1 MNYLDIDK
9 ALVDLTRA
17 KCAECKARL
26 DAVPKDKPG
35 ERKALLIENGMY
47 TLCGNAGLLFN
58 TYGSRETLYLKT
70 RQNFFHCILSKF
82 PRHEAV
88 YTALNDDEKL
98 SFMAAWQAD
107 LFMRDQL
114 LAGYITELAQ
124 AEAAGDAK
132 NTFEFRIKIGAVRE
146 MLSIWESWRKE
157 NGVYPDLM
165 EEA

>member
-58 TYGSRETLYLKT
+58 TYGTREGLYRT
-70 RQNFFHCILSKF
+70 RQNFFNYILTKYPKHQEIYAS
-82 PRHEAV
+82 
-88 YTALNDDEKL
+88 LNEDERL

-114 LAGYITELAQ
+114 LAG
-124 AEAAGDAK
+124 
-132 NTFEFRIKIGAVRE
+132 
-146 MLSIWESWRKE
+146 
-157 NGVYPDLM
+157 
-165 EEA
+165 

>member
-26 DAVPKDKPG
+26 DAVPKDNKA
-35 ERKALLIENGMY
+35 ERKALLIEQGMY

-58 TYGSRETLYLKT
+58 AGWERQRTYQV
-70 RQNFFHCILSKF
+70 RQNFWSMILPQF

-88 YTALNDDEKL
+88 YTTLNDDEKL

-124 AEAAGDAK
+124 AEAAGDTK
-132 NTFEFRIKIGAVRE
+132 NTFELRIKVGAVRA
-146 MLSIWESWRKE
+146 MLDIWATWRKE
-157 NGVYPDLM
+157 NNIYPL
-165 EEA
+165 EIQEA

>member
-9 ALVDLTRA
+9 ALVDITRA

-26 DAVPKDKPG
+26 DAVPKDKG
-35 ERKALLIENGMY
+35 AERKALLIEQGMY

-70 RQNFFHCILSKF
+70 RQNFFNYILPKF

-88 YTALNDDEKL
+88 YTTLNDDEKL

-146 MLSIWESWRKE
+146 MLSIWEAWRTE
-157 NGVYPDLM
+157 NGVYPNLM

>member
-47 TLCGNAGLLFN
+47 TVCGNAGLLFN
-58 TYGSRETLYLKT
+58 TYGNREGLYRT
-70 RQNFFHCILSKF
+70 RQNFFNYILTKYPKHQEIYAS
-82 PRHEAV
+82 
-88 YTALNDDEKL
+88 LNDDEKL

-124 AEAAGDAK
+124 AEAAGDTK
-132 NTFEFRIKIGAVRE
+132 NTFELRIKVGAVRA
-146 MLSIWESWRKE
+146 MLDIWATWRKE
-157 NGVYPDLM
+157 NNIYPL
-165 EEA
+165 EIQEA

>member
-1 MNYLDIDK
+1 MHYLDIDK

-26 DAVPKDKPG
+26 DAVPKDKG
-35 ERKALLIENGMY
+35 AERKALLIEQGMY

-58 TYGSRETLYLKT
+58 TYGNRETLYLKT
-70 RQNFFHCILSKF
+70 RQNFFHYILPKF

-88 YTALNDDEKL
+88 YTTLNDDEKL

-124 AEAAGDAK
+124 AEATGDAK

-146 MLSIWESWRKE
+146 MLSIWEAWRAE
-157 NGVYPDLM
+157 NGVYPNLM

>member
-26 DAVPKDKPG
+26 DAIPKDKPG

-58 TYGSRETLYLKT
+58 TYGNREGLYRT
-70 RQNFFHCILSKF
+70 RQNFFNYILTKYPKHQEIYAS
-82 PRHEAV
+82 
-88 YTALNDDEKL
+88 LNDDEKL

-114 LAGYITELAQ
+114 LAGYLNELSQ

-132 NTFEFRIKIGAVRE
+132 NTFELRIKVGAVRA
-146 MLSIWESWRKE
+146 MLDIWATWRKE
-157 NGVYPDLM
+157 NNIYPI
-165 EEA
+165 EIKEG

>member
-26 DAVPKDKPG
+26 DAIPKDRAG

-47 TLCGNAGLLFN
+47 TVCGNAGLLFN
-58 TYGSRETLYLKT
+58 TYGNREGLYRT
-70 RQNFFHCILSKF
+70 RQNFFNYILTKYPKHQEIYAS
-82 PRHEAV
+82 
-88 YTALNDDEKL
+88 LNDDEKL

-107 LFMRDQL
+107 LFMRNQL

-124 AEAAGDAK
+124 AEAAGDTK
-132 NTFEFRIKIGAVRE
+132 NTFELRIKVGAVRA
-146 MLSIWESWRKE
+146 MLDIWATWRKE
-157 NGVYPDLM
+157 NNIYPIEIK
-165 EEA
+165 EE

>member
-9 ALVDLTRA
+9 ALMDITRA
-17 KCAECKARL
+17 KCDECKARL
-26 DAVPKDKPG
+26 DATPKDSKA
-35 ERKALLIENGMY
+35 ERKALQIELGMY

-58 TYGSRETLYLKT
+58 TYGTREGLYRT
-70 RQNFFHCILSKF
+70 RQNFWN
-82 PRHEAV
+82 
-88 YTALNDDEKL
+88 YALLTKYPKHQEIYSALTDDEKL

-114 LAGYITELAQ
+114 LNGYVTELAQ

-132 NTFEFRIKIGAVRE
+132 STFEFRIKIGAVRE
-146 MLSIWESWRKE
+146 MLSLWEGWRKE
-157 NGVYPDLM
+157 TGVYPGLM

>member
-9 ALVDLTRA
+9 ALVDITRA
-17 KCAECKARL
+17 KCNECKARL
-26 DAVPKDKPG
+26 DAIPKDRSS
-35 ERKALLIENGMY
+35 ERKALMIENGMY

-58 TYGSRETLYLKT
+58 TYGTREGLYRT
-70 RQNFFHCILSKF
+70 RQNFFTYAMTKY
-82 PRHEAV
+82 PRHGEIYA
-88 YTALNDDEKL
+88 TLNDDEKL

-146 MLSIWESWRKE
+146 MLSIWEAWRAE
-157 NGVYPDLM
+157 NGVYPNLM

>member
-26 DAVPKDKPG
+26 DAIPKDRAG

-58 TYGSRETLYLKT
+58 AGWERQRTYQI
-70 RQNFFHCILSKF
+70 RQNFWGMILPKF

-114 LAGYITELAQ
+114 LAGYLNELAQ

-132 NTFEFRIKIGAVRE
+132 NTFELRIKVGAVRE
-146 MLSIWESWRKE
+146 MLSLWATWRKE
-157 NGVYPDLM
+157 NNIYPIEIK
-165 EEA
+165 EE